1 MATAYELIRAE
12 DEREPFGQRLRETEL
27 KAGGRY
33 EMATLELREGMTIKP
48 AVAARLAREA
58 VALNRTLGDP
68 TKIAKEGA
76 GRKSR

>member
-1 MATAYELIRAE
+1 
-12 DEREPFGQRLRETEL
+12 
-27 KAGGRY
+27 
-33 EMATLELREGMTIKP
+33 MATLELREGMTIKP